1 MMKKVIFAFLLFVA
15 PASAQNDLRGLR
27 EQTRVLLGEMVPA
40 TYSDPLIDSAS
51 NRGIREV
58 AVLAGILIMAED
70 TLTTA
75 VNVDRYALNA
85 DFWRLRSVWNGIT
98 AQRQPIT
105 IVDNPYTSASGL
117 SMPSQYCFIS
127 QNNLFIYGIT
137 TGVLKIHV
145 FYYRLPRRLGAA
157 SDTTD
162 IPYLLRPA
170 IPYLGAQF
178 LAFQYGRLD
187 LAQAYYVRAMDL
199 INAWRKQFGNQGDI
213 LTEAKKP

>member
-1 MMKKVIFAFLLFVA
+1 MKKFLFCFLILTA
-15 PASAQNDLRGLR
+15 PVLAQNDLQGCR
-27 EQTRVLLGEMVPA
+27 EQTRTLLGELIPKTYGDAMV
-40 TYSDPLIDSAS
+40 DSAV

-85 DFWRLRSVWNGIT
+85 DFWRLRSVWSGLT
-98 AQRQPIT
+98 AQRTPLT
-105 IVDNPYTSASGL
+105 IVDNPYTAASGIA
-117 SMPSQYCFIS
+117 MPSQYCFVS
-127 QNNLFIYGIT
+127 QNNLFIYGLT

-170 IPYLGAQF
+170 IPYFAAQF

-187 LAQAYYVRAMDL
+187 LAQVYYTRGVDL
-199 INAWRKQFGNQGDI
+199 VNAWRRQFGNQGDI
-213 LTEAKKP
+213 ITEVKKP